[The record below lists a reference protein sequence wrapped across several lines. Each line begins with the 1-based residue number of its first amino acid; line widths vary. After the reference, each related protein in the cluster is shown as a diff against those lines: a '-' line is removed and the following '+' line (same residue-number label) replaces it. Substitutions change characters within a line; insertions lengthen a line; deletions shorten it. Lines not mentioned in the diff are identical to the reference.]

1 MKLYNY
7 FRSSASFRVRI
18 ALNLKGLPYEYAVVH
33 LTRDGGQQFDPAFRA
48 INPDALIPVL
58 DDDGR
63 TVTQSLAIIEY
74 LEETHPEPPLLPGTA
89 LDRAYVRSLA
99 LSIAC
104 EIHPLNNLR
113 VLRYLVRD
121 LKATDEQKNA
131 WYRHWVEQGLAAIE
145 ARLVAEKQI
154 RQVLAGRR
162 GDARGRRHRS
172 PDIQREAVRLSA
184 RPCADRHGDLRS
196 LHGTAGIRRRAARA
210 PARRRMSFRTGRLR
224 A

>member
-33 LTRDGGQQFDPAFRA
+33 LTRDGGQQFAPAFRA

-74 LEETHPEPPLLPGTA
+74 LEETHPEPPLLPRAA
-89 LDRAYVRSLA
+89 LDRAYVRAIALA
-99 LSIAC
+99 IAC

-121 LKATDEQKNA
+121 LKVSEDQKNA
-131 WYRHWVEQGLAAIE
+131 WYRHWVEQGLASIE
-145 ARLVAEKQI
+145 ARLVAEKKF
-154 RQVLAGRR
+154 GRYTL
-162 GDARGRRHRS
+162 GDAVTLADVVIVPQIFNAKRFDCRLDHVPTVMGIFDRCMEL
-172 PDIQREAVRLSA
+172 PAFVEAQ
-184 RPCADRHGDLRS
+184 
-196 LHGTAGIRRRAARA
+196 
-210 PARRRMSFRTGRLR
+210 PARQPD
-224 A
+224 AE